1 MQDLSFTISSFTIT
15 RTGSPKRTV
24 LTLSPKL
31 RSELTHMSNR
41 ATLKWPEPGEQFN
54 ALSWSRADLAQ
65 VDRNPRDHVRGPG

>member
-1 MQDLSFTISSFTIT
+1 MQDFLSFTIT

-54 ALSWSRADLAQ
+54 ALS
-65 VDRNPRDHVRGPG
+65 